1 MRMDW
6 LTFCETVAN
15 QIVLHHSQ
23 EVPVK
28 RQIDDEEQALLSA
41 IPSS

>member
-6 LTFCETVAN
+6 LTFCEAVAD

-23 EVPVK
+23 EVPVE
-28 RQIDDEEQALLSA
+28 RQIDNEE
-41 IPSS
+41 